1 MFRKQALQTTL
12 RTPRRSLLFLLLLAL
27 ISALLAS
34 SLGMSASLSR
44 ALALCRENYSTIGLA
59 EYISGG
65 YPELSAL
72 DSAAGQAADALAAAV
87 APDDALLYYE
97 PTRMALG
104 DTDGLA
110 SRKTFDGGVLVLRVK
125 QLVGDPANGSQDDF
139 YYAVVEE
146 APFSADATEGK
157 LICVYTEDALSI
169 GRIYLAHGSFF
180 DGSSAY
186 PSFGL
191 APYTAPDGSLTL
203 PACQDITSE
212 DGYTLPQ
219 DSPYLTVARP

>member
-125 QLVGDPANGSQDDF
+125 QLV
-139 YYAVVEE
+139 VTRRM
-146 APFSADATEGK
+146 APRTTST
-157 LICVYTEDALSI
+157 TPWWRRPLSPPTP
-169 GRIYLAHGSFF
+169 RRAS
-180 DGSSAY
+180 SSAFT
-186 PSFGL
+186 PRM
-191 APYTAPDGSLTL
+191 P
-203 PACQDITSE
+203 
-212 DGYTLPQ
+212 
-219 DSPYLTVARP
+219 